1 MLIFRCLALNSFQRM
16 YKCLIIKMLTF
27 RYYYKLLSITAFCR
41 SSNFEHFMPLPVR
54 YDRSD
59 PKQRSAG
66 AEYRLK
72 A

>member
-1 MLIFRCLALNSFQRM
+1 MLSFKQ
-16 YKCLIIKMLTF
+16 LPTNVQMLDYQNANF
-27 RYYYKLLSITAFCR
+27 RYYYKLLSITVFCR